1 MCVSVCVTENEYED
15 DEYIQEESGASRAPR
30 GQEAFVVVK
39 IGFITPIKTQSALC
53 NGEINDWESEEDLA
67 FNRCHSCN

>member
-1 MCVSVCVTENEYED
+1 MNVMNMFGRSQGPLEHPGVRRLF
-15 DEYIQEESGASRAPR
+15 A
-30 GQEAFVVVK
+30 VVK
-39 IGFITPIKTQSALC
+39 IDFIMPIKTQSALS